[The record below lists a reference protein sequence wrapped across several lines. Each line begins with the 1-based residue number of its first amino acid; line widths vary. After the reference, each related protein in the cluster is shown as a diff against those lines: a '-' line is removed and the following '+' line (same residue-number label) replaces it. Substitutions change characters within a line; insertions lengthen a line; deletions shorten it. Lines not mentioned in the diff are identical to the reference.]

1 MSEGMLR
8 FDVPSWCSE
17 KPNVPL
23 AAVLPAVR
31 EAGLSWVMSDVW
43 VVTREGTPSDLRR
56 VLNSA
61 ENDDVP
67 VEWATVELL
76 ARWEHQCNDITL
88 RGYGSPGDAEPAI
101 EIVAFDS
108 GPWEFTVNDPSRLD
122 TGPLRDLGG
131 RWVLVDER
139 GETRALVDG
148 PTPHDSCGLCYNK
161 LIRRGG

>member
-1 MSEGMLR
+1 MPR
-8 FDVPSWCSE
+8 FDVPPWCSE

-108 GPWEFTVNDPSRLD
+108 GPWEFTVNDPRRLD

-139 GETRALVDG
+139 GETRALVDS
-148 PTPHDSCGLCYNK
+148 PAPHDSCGLWYIK
-161 LIRRGG
+161 RIRGGG

>member
-1 MSEGMLR
+1 MSEKMLR
-8 FDVPSWCSE
+8 FDVPPWGSE

-31 EAGLSWVMSDVW
+31 EEGLSWVMSDVW
-43 VVTREGTPSDLRR
+43 VVTREGTPSDLWR
-56 VLNSA
+56 VLCAA

-88 RGYGSPGDAEPAI
+88 RGYSNPGDEEPAI

-131 RWVLVDER
+131 RWVLVDEH
-139 GETRALVDG
+139 GEARALVDG
-148 PTPHDSCGLCYNK
+148 PDPHESCGLCYDQR
-161 LIRRGG
+161 IRRGG

>member
-1 MSEGMLR
+1 MSEKMLR
-8 FDVPSWCSE
+8 FDVPPWCSE

-31 EAGLSWVMSDVW
+31 GEGLSWVMSDAW
-43 VVTREGTPSDLRR
+43 VVTREGAPSDLWR
-56 VLNSA
+56 VLCAA

-67 VEWATVELL
+67 VEWAVIELL

-88 RGYGSPGDAEPAI
+88 RGYGSPGDEEPAI

-108 GPWEFTVNDPSRLD
+108 GPWEFTVNDPRRLD
-122 TGPLRDLGG
+122 TGLLRDLGG
-131 RWVLVDER
+131 RRVLVDER

-161 LIRRGG
+161 QIRRGG

>member
-8 FDVPSWCSE
+8 FDVPPWCSE

-88 RGYGSPGDAEPAI
+88 RGYSNPGDEEPAI

-131 RWVLVDER
+131 RWVLVDEH
-139 GETRALVDG
+139 GEARALVDG
-148 PTPHDSCGLCYNK
+148 PDPHESCGLCYDQR
-161 LIRRGG
+161 IRRGG

>member
-1 MSEGMLR
+1 MLR
-8 FDVPSWCSE
+8 FDVPPWGSE

-23 AAVLPAVR
+23 AAVR
-31 EAGLSWVMSDVW
+31 EEGLSWVMSDVW
-43 VVTREGTPSDLRR
+43 VVTREGTPSDLWR
-56 VLNSA
+56 VLNAA

-67 VEWATVELL
+67 VEWTTVELL

-88 RGYGSPGDAEPAI
+88 RGYSNPGDEEPAI

-131 RWVLVDER
+131 RWVLVNER
-139 GETRALVDG
+139 GEMQALVDS
-148 PTPHDSCGLCYNK
+148 PDPHDSCGLYNERTEK
-161 LIRRGG
+161 DG

>member
-8 FDVPSWCSE
+8 FDVPPWCSE

-88 RGYGSPGDAEPAI
+88 RGYSSPGDEEPAI

-131 RWVLVDER
+131 WWVLVDER
-139 GETRALVDG
+139 GEARALVDG

-161 LIRRGG
+161 RIRRGG

>member
-8 FDVPSWCSE
+8 FDVPPWCSE

-108 GPWEFTVNDPSRLD
+108 GLWEFTVNDPRRLD

-139 GETRALVDG
+139 GETRALVDS
-148 PTPHDSCGLCYNK
+148 PDPRDSCGLCYNK
-161 LIRRGG
+161 RIRRGG

>member
-8 FDVPSWCSE
+8 FDVPPWCSE

-43 VVTREGTPSDLRR
+43 GVTREGTPSDLRR

-108 GPWEFTVNDPSRLD
+108 GLWEFTVNDPRRLD

-139 GETRALVDG
+139 GETRALVDS
-148 PTPHDSCGLCYNK
+148 PDPRDSCGLCYNK
-161 LIRRGG
+161 RIRRGG

>member
-1 MSEGMLR
+1 ML
-8 FDVPSWCSE
+8 D
-17 KPNVPL
+17 
-23 AAVLPAVR
+23 
-31 EAGLSWVMSDVW
+31 
-43 VVTREGTPSDLRR
+43 
-56 VLNSA
+56 SA

-108 GPWEFTVNDPSRLD
+108 GPWEFTVNDPRRLD

-148 PTPHDSCGLCYNK
+148 QDSHDSCGLCYDQR
-161 LIRRGG
+161 IRRGG